1 MKRVVIIFLILS
13 IFPLVVN
20 AEKKVI
26 VFESCVDGDTIK
38 AKIDGEITTI
48 RFLAVDTPETVHP
61 KKKEEPY
68 GKEASNYT
76 CDRVKNA
83 KKLEIEYDPGSDKT
97 DKYKRALGWIYVDG
111 SLLQK
116 ELIEHGYAKV
126 AYIYG
131 DYLYTDELKDIEATI
146 KEKKIGVWSD
156 NQTVSTDNNTSDN
169 KSNTTDEKSLKQI
182 ITDFINDL
190 IDDIVNSIK
199 KAIKKELKKIFN

>member
-1 MKRVVIIFLILS
+1 MKRVVIIFFILI
-13 IFPLVVN
+13 IFPLTVN
-20 AEKKVI
+20 AERKEI
-26 VFESCVDGDTIK
+26 EFDSCVDGDTIK
-38 AKIDGEITTI
+38 AKIDGEVSTI

-76 CDRVKNA
+76 CNRVKNA
-83 KKLEIEYDPGSDKT
+83 KKLEIEYDSGSDKL
-97 DKYKRALGWIYVDG
+97 DKYKRTLGWIYVDG

-131 DYLYTDELKDIEATI
+131 DYLYTNELKNIEKNI

-156 NQTVSTDNNTSDN
+156 QTLNNKED
-169 KSNTTDEKSLKQI
+169 KEKSISEL

-190 IDDIVNSIK
+190 IDGIIK
-199 KAIKKELKKIFN
+199 SVKKTIRKEIKKIFN

>member
-1 MKRVVIIFLILS
+1 MKRVVIIFFILI
-13 IFPLVVN
+13 IFPLTVN
-20 AEKKVI
+20 AERKEI
-26 VFESCVDGDTIK
+26 EFDSCVDGDTIK
-38 AKIDGEITTI
+38 AKIDGEVSTI

-76 CDRVKNA
+76 CNRVKNA
-83 KKLEIEYDPGSDKT
+83 KKLEIEYDPGSDKL
-97 DKYKRALGWIYVDG
+97 DKYKRTLGWIYVDG

-131 DYLYTDELKDIEATI
+131 DYLYTNELKNIEKNI

-156 NQTVSTDNNTSDN
+156 QTLNNKED
-169 KSNTTDEKSLKQI
+169 KEKSISEL

-190 IDDIVNSIK
+190 IDGIIK
-199 KAIKKELKKIFN
+199 SVKKTIRKEIKKIFN

>member
-1 MKRVVIIFLILS
+1 MKRVVIIFFILI
-13 IFPLVVN
+13 IFPLTVN
-20 AEKKVI
+20 AERKEI
-26 VFESCVDGDTIK
+26 EFDSCVDGDTIK
-38 AKIDGEITTI
+38 AKIDGEVSTI

-76 CDRVKNA
+76 CNRVKNA
-83 KKLEIEYDPGSDKT
+83 KKLEIEYDPGSDKL
-97 DKYKRALGWIYVDG
+97 DKYKRTLGWIYVDG

-116 ELIEHGYAKV
+116 ELIEEGYAKV

-131 DYLYTDELKDIEATI
+131 DYLYTNELKNVEKNI

-156 NQTVSTDNNTSDN
+156 QTLNNKED
-169 KSNTTDEKSLKQI
+169 KEKSISEL

-190 IDDIVNSIK
+190 IDEIIK
-199 KAIKKELKKIFN
+199 SVKKTIKKEIKKIFN

>member
-1 MKRVVIIFLILS
+1 MKRVVIIFFVLI
-13 IFPLVVN
+13 IFPLTIY
-20 AEKKVI
+20 AERKEI
-26 VFESCVDGDTIK
+26 EFDSCVDGDTIK
-38 AKIDGEITTI
+38 AKIDGEVSTI

-83 KKLEIEYDPGSDKT
+83 KKLEIEYDPGSDKL

-131 DYLYTDELKDIEATI
+131 DYLYTNELKNVEKNI

-156 NQTVSTDNNTSDN
+156 QTSNNKED
-169 KSNTTDEKSLKQI
+169 KEKSISEL

-190 IDDIVNSIK
+190 IDEIIK
-199 KAIKKELKKIFN
+199 SVKKTIKKEIKKIFN

>member
-1 MKRVVIIFLILS
+1 MKRVVIIFFILI
-13 IFPLVVN
+13 IFPLTVN
-20 AEKKVI
+20 AERKEI
-26 VFESCVDGDTIK
+26 EFDSCVDGDTIK
-38 AKIDGEITTI
+38 AKIDGEVSTI

-76 CDRVKNA
+76 CNRVKNA
-83 KKLEIEYDPGSDKT
+83 KKLEIEYDPGSDKL
-97 DKYKRALGWIYVDG
+97 DKYKRTLGWIYVDG

-131 DYLYTDELKDIEATI
+131 DYLYTNELKNIEKNI

-156 NQTVSTDNNTSDN
+156 QTLNNKED
-169 KSNTTDEKSLKQI
+169 KEKSISEL

-190 IDDIVNSIK
+190 IDEIIK
-199 KAIKKELKKIFN
+199 SVKKTIKKEIKKIFN

>member
-1 MKRVVIIFLILS
+1 MKRVVIIFFILI
-13 IFPLVVN
+13 IFPLTVN
-20 AEKKVI
+20 AERKEI
-26 VFESCVDGDTIK
+26 EFDSCVDGDTIK
-38 AKIDGEITTI
+38 AKIDGEVSTI

-76 CDRVKNA
+76 CNRVKNA
-83 KKLEIEYDPGSDKT
+83 KKLEIEYDPGSDKL
-97 DKYKRALGWIYVDG
+97 DKYKRTLGWIYVDG

-131 DYLYTDELKDIEATI
+131 DYLYTNELKNVEKTIE
-146 KEKKIGVWSD
+146 EKKIGVWSD
-156 NQTVSTDNNTSDN
+156 QTSNNKED
-169 KSNTTDEKSLKQI
+169 KEKSISEL

-190 IDDIVNSIK
+190 IDEIIK
-199 KAIKKELKKIFN
+199 SVKKTIKKEIKKIFN

>member
-1 MKRVVIIFLILS
+1 MKRVVIIFFILI
-13 IFPLVVN
+13 IFPLTVN
-20 AEKKVI
+20 AERKEI
-26 VFESCVDGDTIK
+26 EFDSCVDGDTIK
-38 AKIDGEITTI
+38 AKIDGEVSTI

-76 CDRVKNA
+76 CNRVKNA
-83 KKLEIEYDPGSDKT
+83 KKLEIEYDPGSDKL
-97 DKYKRALGWIYVDG
+97 DKYKRTLGWIYVDG

-131 DYLYTDELKDIEATI
+131 DYLYTNELKNVEKNI

-156 NQTVSTDNNTSDN
+156 QTLNNKED
-169 KSNTTDEKSLKQI
+169 KEKSISEL

-190 IDDIVNSIK
+190 IDGIIK
-199 KAIKKELKKIFN
+199 SVKKTIRKEIKKIFN

>member
-1 MKRVVIIFLILS
+1 MKRVVIIFFILI
-13 IFPLVVN
+13 IFPLTVN
-20 AEKKVI
+20 AERKEI
-26 VFESCVDGDTIK
+26 EFDSCVDGDTIK
-38 AKIDGEITTI
+38 AKIDGEVSTI

-76 CDRVKNA
+76 CNRVKNA
-83 KKLEIEYDPGSDKT
+83 KKLEIEYDPGSDKL
-97 DKYKRALGWIYVDG
+97 DKYKRTLGWIYVDG

-131 DYLYTDELKDIEATI
+131 DYLYTNELKNVEKTI

-156 NQTVSTDNNTSDN
+156 QTSNNKED
-169 KSNTTDEKSLKQI
+169 KEKSISEL

-190 IDDIVNSIK
+190 IDEIIK
-199 KAIKKELKKIFN
+199 SVKKTIKKEIKKIFN

>member
-1 MKRVVIIFLILS
+1 MKRVVIIFFILI
-13 IFPLVVN
+13 IFPLTVN
-20 AEKKVI
+20 AERKEI
-26 VFESCVDGDTIK
+26 EFDSCVDGDTIK
-38 AKIDGEITTI
+38 AKIDGEVSTI

-76 CDRVKNA
+76 CNRVKNA
-83 KKLEIEYDPGSDKT
+83 KKLEIEYDPGSDKL
-97 DKYKRALGWIYVDG
+97 DKYKRTLGWIYVDG

-131 DYLYTDELKDIEATI
+131 DYLYTNELKNVEKNI

-156 NQTVSTDNNTSDN
+156 QTLNNKED
-169 KSNTTDEKSLKQI
+169 KEKSISEL

-190 IDDIVNSIK
+190 IDEIIK
-199 KAIKKELKKIFN
+199 SVKKTIRKEIKKIFN